1 MPSIIFGLL
10 GLAVFLNFFSMPRGA
25 PLVGGMVLALMTLPT
40 VIVVSA
46 SALRAVP
53 SNLREAA
60 LALGASRQE
69 AILHHVLPYALPG
82 ILTGT
87 IIGLARAFGETAPLL
102 LIGMTAFLTS
112 VPEGISS
119 PATALPAQIF
129 LWADQPE
136 RGFAAR
142 ASAAIVAL

>member
-1 MPSIIFGLL
+1 M
-10 GLAVFLNFFSMPRGA
+10 
-25 PLVGGMVLALMTLPT
+25 
-40 VIVVSA
+40 
-46 SALRAVP
+46 P

-142 ASAAIVAL
+142 GQCGDCGFVDCADACQFGGYSAP